1 MSSSSQDRESVCE
14 ECGAPLSDSQNERGC
29 LECREAARASAPGP
43 ADSWRRT
50 YLHYE
55 ILKRP
60 DDSPW
65 ELGRSELG
73 ITYKAYDVNLDTIVA
88 LKVMA
93 PAFSARPEVREE
105 LRQAVQAAARV
116 HHPHVAEVFHFGT
129 VEAAA
134 GPNPTEK
141 STSGECFYTMEFV
154 EGESLERRIRR
165 DGPLPP
171 LLALEIALQAARA
184 LAEAETRSL
193 TPGGLKPSNVI
204 LASELPLALNAAD
217 SRHRPAV
224 WIKVIG
230 LGLGV
235 DRPGDIP
242 AADASGTNLSSLGQ
256 ILTFALTGAP
266 ADHAG
271 NVAQLRGRRIPPPV
285 IELLELIFASA
296 GEKSPLFLASVIGRI
311 ENVRTSL
318 GERTSRRRRWAVA
331 GILALMGGMLGLA
344 LSSQPW
350 ASPQEK
356 SLAVL
361 PFRSLSQ
368 NPGDALFAE
377 GLRDDVV
384 SRLARIP
391 GLKVISHLPIGVA
404 TNRASDFVSMGR
416 AVGARHLLTGDVR
429 RSGDRVRFGVSLI
442 DASNGQQVWSENYD
456 RQAKDAINLQGE
468 LASNVAATLTG
479 RVGGRERT
487 RAPAS
492 ATANSDA
499 YVLYLR
505 GRKLENSVSTEVSN
519 YEAAAALYGQAIAL
533 DPDFALAHAQLASVL
548 GMLYRFRGPSE
559 EVHNQAANEVQEALR
574 LQPNL
579 GEAHLA
585 KGANLYRIERDFER
599 ALAELNTAQRL
610 MPNDAAPRAF
620 IALIHRRQGR
630 WREARAG
637 LEEAHRLDPQ
647 VRKYVEELHATAC
660 LLRDWPTAA
669 RYIELALAMTPDVTQ
684 LKGER
689 ALVNFWQT
697 GDLGPLRRIFGPKH
711 LSGAR
716 EDATW
721 AGWDTAMLARDFWAA
736 QAALDTYRLDSL
748 PTVLGA
754 PIPKSYLRGCV
765 WLAQGER
772 AQAQTSFESA
782 RPSLEAETFA
792 QPGDAMRHARLGLLY
807 AYLGKKNEALR
818 EGKRAVELS
827 PVSEDAVDGHYWA
840 CNLAL
845 IHARVGNTAEAE
857 AMIES
862 LLRQPGC
869 VSPLNEASLSLSDL
883 RLRWQWDPLRSD
895 PHFQRILAGPEPS
908 TAY

>member
-1 MSSSSQDRESVCE
+1 MSSSSQDQESVCE
-14 ECGAPLSDSQNERGC
+14 KCGAPLGDGKSERGC
-29 LECREAARASAPGP
+29 LVCREAARAGGPGL

-55 ILKRP
+55 ILEQP
-60 DDSPW
+60 DESPW
-65 ELGRSELG
+65 ELGRSEQG
-73 ITYKAYDVNLDTIVA
+73 ITYKAHDVNLDTIVA

-93 PAFSARPEVREE
+93 PAFSARPEARDE

-116 HHPHVAEVFHFGT
+116 HHPHVVEVFHFGT
-129 VEAAA
+129 VESAA
-134 GPNPTEK
+134 GPNATEN
-141 STSGECFYTMEFV
+141 STSSECFYTMEFV
-154 EGESLERRIRR
+154 EGESLEDRVRR

-171 LLALEIALQAARA
+171 RLALEITRQAARA
-184 LAEAETRSL
+184 LAEAEARGL
-193 TPGGLKPSNVI
+193 APGALKPSNVI
-204 LASELPLALNAAD
+204 LASEIPVALSAAD

-224 WIKVIG
+224 WVKVIG
-230 LGLGV
+230 LGLGF
-235 DRPGDIP
+235 DRPGDGSG
-242 AADASGTNLSSLGQ
+242 ASALSTGLHSLGQ
-256 ILTFALTGAP
+256 ILAFALSGAAP
-266 ADHAG
+266 DPSG
-271 NVAQLRGRRIPPPV
+271 SLAQLRARRVPTPV
-285 IELLELIFASA
+285 IELLELMFARA
-296 GEKSPLFLASVIGRI
+296 GEEPAPSLATVIGRL
-311 ENVRTSL
+311 ENILASL
-318 GERTSRRRRWAVA
+318 GEAASRRRRWIAVGVLAVA
-331 GILALMGGMLGLA
+331 GGLLGLT
-344 LSSQPW
+344 LNFQPW

-361 PFRSLSQ
+361 PFRSLSR

-384 SRLARIP
+384 SRLVRIP
-391 GLKVISHLPIGVA
+391 GLKVISHLPAGVA

-442 DASNGQQVWSENYD
+442 NTSNGQQVWSENYD
-456 RQAKDAINLQGE
+456 RQLKDAINLQGE
-468 LASNVAATLTG
+468 LASNVAATLMG
-479 RVGGRERT
+479 RLGARERT
-487 RAPAS
+487 RAPAN

-505 GRKLENSVSTEVSN
+505 GRKLENSVTTEVSN
-519 YEAAAALYGQAIAL
+519 YEAAAALYRQAIAL
-533 DPDFALAHAQLASVL
+533 DPGFALAHAELASVL

-559 EVHNQAANEVQEALR
+559 EVQNQAANEVQEALH

-610 MPNDAAPRAF
+610 MPNDAAPRAL

-637 LEEAHRLDPQ
+637 LVEAHRLDAQ

-660 LLRDWPTAA
+660 LLRDWPAA
-669 RYIELALAMTPDVTQ
+669 GRYIDLALAMTPDVTQ

-689 ALVNFWQT
+689 ALVDFWQT
-697 GDLGPLRRIFGPKH
+697 GDLGPLRKIFSRGQ

-721 AGWDTAMLARDFWAA
+721 VGWDTAMLARDFGAA
-736 QAALDTYRLDSL
+736 RAALDTYSLDSL

-754 PIPKSYLRGCV
+754 PIPKNYLKGCV
-765 WLAQGER
+765 WLAQGDC
-772 AQAQTSFESA
+772 AQAQAAFESA

-792 QPGDAMRHARLGLLY
+792 RPGDAMRHARLGLLY
-807 AYLGKKNEALR
+807 AYLGKKTEALR
-818 EGKRAVELS
+818 EGKRAVELT
-827 PVSEDAVDGHYWA
+827 PVSEDAIDGHYWA

-845 IHARVGNTAEAE
+845 IHAWVGNTAEAE

-883 RLRWQWDPLRSD
+883 RLRWQWDPLRRD